1 MPRSP
6 SVTASRHRLPPRQW
20 QCCGHGATLQATVYT
35 AVQYS
40 LSDYGKILIDQDLSC
55 QLWDFCRGD
64 VVDSTRKGD
73 YFANVI
79 RGGNRQPSS
88 DGGGRTGASPGW
100 P

>member
-1 MPRSP
+1 MRKCRNIRSSCGRAGGEGRGVPRSP

-55 QLWDFCRGD
+55 QLWKFLQR
-64 VVDSTRKGD
+64 R
-73 YFANVI
+73 
-79 RGGNRQPSS
+79 
-88 DGGGRTGASPGW
+88 
-100 P
+100 